1 MSGQAKQRLRTIGT
15 VLALPLRVY
24 IGIVFIIASLYKISD
39 PYAFALSIATYQI
52 LPLWSINPF
61 ALLLPWVELL
71 VGTTMVLGLWTRESA
86 ALISGMMVM
95 FLVALTL
102 ALTKDLQMSC
112 GCFASQ
118 EAADE
123 IGVHTIYRD
132 LAWLTAGLWTLF
144 FDDGRFGL
152 DGWFSYRKRRK
163 HAN

>member
-1 MSGQAKQRLRTIGT
+1 MSGHEKKRFYGILTMI
-15 VLALPLRVY
+15 ALPLRVY
-24 IGIVFIIASLYKISD
+24 IGVVFVLASLYKIHD

-52 LPLWSINPF
+52 LPLWVINPF

-71 VGTTMVLGLWTRESA
+71 VGITMVLGYWTRESA

-95 FLVALTL
+95 FLIALTL

-132 LAWLTAGLWTLF
+132 LAWLGAALWTLI

-152 DGWFSYRKRRK
+152 DGWLSYRKKRN
-163 HAN
+163 HAV